1 LNVVGIA
8 EGDVRLAENRTPT
21 CAITTIPV
29 SIPTRTPTGSRPA
42 GPTDGLRVARGDAL
56 DLKPC
61 EHRTFGVVLV
71 CVGSA
76 EQPEDAIAGDVLHGS
91 PESLD
96 DLTESPDR
104 SADDFDDVFRVEFRR
119 ESGRPATSAKRAVT
133 ARRPPGIGPS

>member
-1 LNVVGIA
+1 
-8 EGDVRLAENRTPT
+8 
-21 CAITTIPV
+21 
-29 SIPTRTPTGSRPA
+29 
-42 GPTDGLRVARGDAL
+42 VARGDAL
-56 DLKPC
+56 DLQPC

-76 EQPEDAIAGDVLHGS
+76 EQREDAIAGDVLHGS